1 MLITSNSVLA
11 NVCVKEVSF
20 SLSIRIEIKLERSNN
35 PAFTFLELLKD
46 LFEVLYDNDVI
57 SEETFYLWEKSK
69 DFPDGKG
76 VALSLVKGFLNW
88 LRKAEEESNEEDSSL
103 STINTSTKAA

>member
-1 MLITSNSVLA
+1 M
-11 NVCVKEVSF
+11 
-20 SLSIRIEIKLERSNN
+20 SIRNGIKLERSNN
-35 PAFTFLELLKD
+35 LIFTFFLDLLKN

-57 SEETFYLWEKSK
+57 SEETFYIWEKSK

-76 VALSLVKGFLNW
+76 AALSSVKGFLNW

-103 STINTSTKAA
+103 STINTSTNAA